1 MRKPVSDQRR
11 LDCDAIE
18 NVELNLNCRDEI
30 VPILVALQYIYST
43 PTVRDPILSLI
54 VKDVNQDSRR
64 DVGREG
70 FDDWQ
75 VLVLSFLLKFAG
87 PVITRLAR
95 TAFWSLRAHR
105 QRSLVSFVSRHL
117 ESLLRGCATRTRSVQ
132 NPAARRSYAAAAFE
146 GAHFGDSLARLQFL
160 GSVSRRRRQIN

>member
-1 MRKPVSDQRR
+1 MRKPFSDQRR

-43 PTVRDPILSLI
+43 PTVRDLILSLI
-54 VKDVNQDSRR
+54 VKDVNPDSRR

-75 VLVLSFLLKFAG
+75 VLVLAS
-87 PVITRLAR
+87 IRLGCN
-95 TAFWSLRAHR
+95 LDYDKL
-105 QRSLVSFVSRHL
+105 QDLRSL
-117 ESLLRGCATRTRSVQ
+117 
-132 NPAARRSYAAAAFE
+132 N
-146 GAHFGDSLARLQFL
+146 
-160 GSVSRRRRQIN
+160 